1 LIPDQVRGKGPAPA
15 PLIVTAL
22 FGAADFAQLEGL
34 RRRYYP
40 PERNRVPVHL
50 TLFRHLAPSLD
61 AELRRRL
68 SGATRG
74 QRAPQARLAGLIDL
88 EGGVAFRVESS
99 GLEHIRAD
107 LADAF
112 APLLLPQDRAG
123 WRTHVTIANKLAPRA
138 ARALLA
144 ELRAGFVPKP
154 LAIAGL
160 ASWWYRDG
168 GWEAH
173 SRHMF
178 A

>member
-1 LIPDQVRGKGPAPA
+1 MSGEGRPA

-22 FGAADFAQLEGL
+22 FGAADFALLEGL
-34 RRRYYP
+34 RRRHYP
-40 PERNRVPVHL
+40 PERNRVPAHL

-61 AELRRRL
+61 AELRQRL

-74 QRAPQARLAGLIDL
+74 QRAPQARLAGVIDL
-88 EGGVAFRVESS
+88 DEGVALRVESS
-99 GLEHIRAD
+99 GLEAIRAD

-123 WRTHVTIANKLAPRA
+123 WRPHVTIANKLAPRV
-138 ARALLA
+138 ARALL
-144 ELRAGFVPKP
+144 EQMRAGFTAKP
-154 LAIAGL
+154 LEIAGL

-168 GWEAH
+168 VWQAH